1 MTTTLERGE
10 GSASCPGRS
19 FPRRERPGTH
29 CTGGWLGPRNGLD
42 RCVKSRPPP
51 GFDPRTFQPVASSYT
66 DYANRPTQV
75 TEGPHYSLRAQ
86 LRAALAY
93 AYFEREVGG
102 RVIKAL
108 EGRYLKTVNYIE
120 VWLNETVA
128 RYTKTK
134 PIQQKERLFYC
145 VMSYE

>member
-1 MTTTLERGE
+1 MPWPLFTPPGKTRYPLYRRLAG
-10 GSASCPGRS
+10 PQGRS
-19 FPRRERPGTH
+19 GQVR
-29 CTGGWLGPRNGLD
+29 
-42 RCVKSRPPP
+42 KISPPT
-51 GFDPRTFQPVASSYT
+51 GFDPRTFQPVASRYT

-75 TEGPHYSLRAQ
+75 TEGPHNSLRAQ

-120 VWLNETVA
+120 IWLNETVA

-134 PIQQKERLFYC
+134 SIQQKERLFYC

>member
-1 MTTTLERGE
+1 
-10 GSASCPGRS
+10 
-19 FPRRERPGTH
+19 
-29 CTGGWLGPRNGLD
+29 
-42 RCVKSRPPP
+42 
-51 GFDPRTFQPVASSYT
+51 
-66 DYANRPTQV
+66 
-75 TEGPHYSLRAQ
+75 
-86 LRAALAY
+86 
-93 AYFEREVGG
+93 
-102 RVIKAL
+102 VIKAL